1 MVCDRK
7 VEIMKI
13 FFSPQTSAA
22 NIEYTFAEDKITV
35 THDNKSENYDFS
47 GMPNGIAESIKS
59 EVFEFD
65 PVLSAKKEN
74 NILYLEL
81 LNFIG
86 EDATEAERFPDWIE
100 VEGETNGE
108 DNMA

>member
-1 MVCDRK
+1 MMK
-7 VEIMKI
+7 VY
-13 FFSPQTSAA
+13 FSPQVSD
-22 NIEYTFAEDKITV
+22 ERMDYTFDNDVITATMNGV
-35 THDNKSENYDFS
+35 TETFDFS

-81 LNFIG
+81 INFIG

-100 VEGETNGE
+100 VEG
-108 DNMA
+108 